1 MKCLFFK
8 KCSSSEKAIF
18 SFFNKN
24 LQAYQPVTA
33 FSDYL
38 KEKKILVIY
47 GLEDWSP
54 VSHAED
60 VKDFIFF
67 IIFYF

>member
-1 MKCLFFK
+1 MKNIICK
-8 KCSSSEKAIF
+8 KTSNSERAIF

-24 LQAYQPVTA
+24 LQAYQPITG

-38 KEKKILVIY
+38 KEKHVLVIY
-47 GLEDWSP
+47 GNEDWSP

-60 VKDFIFF
+60 VNIL
-67 IIFYF
+67 